1 MTQLQK
7 ILAGVLALQVVLAA
21 VMFWPRAAGE
31 TAVGPLFAD
40 LTVASVTAVTIA
52 DNEGVQVE
60 LARQGTGWVLAN
72 GGNYPVDS
80 AKIEPVL
87 EKLAALQAGRLV
99 ARTPTSYARL
109 GVADNEFVRRV
120 DLQTAAG
127 ETYTLYL
134 GSSPTAQAT
143 HMRRADQ
150 TETYLVGGMNVWE
163 VSQLATSWID
173 TAYVSL
179 PLETITA
186 VTLQNDQGTFNI
198 TRTSEAAWTLDGL
211 AAGEVVNQNA
221 LNTLWGRVVSLRLV
235 QPLGVVELPAYGL
248 ANPQATLTL
257 TAVADNAS
265 RNYTLLV
272 GAQNRDNGNYI
283 VKWSDADYYVE
294 VSAFA
299 VEELVGNGR
308 DDFLEIPPTPA
319 AIDDDTGG

>member
-21 VMFWPRAAGE
+21 VMFWPRATGE

-40 LTVASVTAVTIA
+40 LTVASITAVTIA

-72 GGNYPVDS
+72 GGDYPVDS

-109 GVADNEFVRRV
+109 RVADNEFVRRV

-127 ETYTLYL
+127 EAYTLYL

-150 TETYLVGGMNVWE
+150 TETYLVGGVNVWE

-173 TAYVSL
+173 TAYISL

-186 VTLQNDQGTFNI
+186 VTLQNSQGDFTL
-198 TRTSEAAWTLDGL
+198 TRTPEATWTLADL
-211 AAGEVVNQNA
+211 GEGEIVSQNNLNA
-221 LNTLWGRVVSLRLV
+221 LLGRITNLRLV
-235 QPLGVVELPAYGL
+235 WPLGVADQPAYGL
-248 ANPQATLTL
+248 ANPQAMVTL

-265 RNYTLLV
+265 RSYTLLV

-283 VKWSDADYYVE
+283 VKWSDADHYVE

-299 VEELVGNGR
+299 VEGLVGNGR